1 MFAIFSTLYNWFIFI
16 SLTNVFQVNMATNM
30 AASSIIGS
38 TKNGGVDANNDE
50 VEFMSTSSDS
60 SSSGEST

>member
-1 MFAIFSTLYNWFIFI
+1 
-16 SLTNVFQVNMATNM
+16 MATNM